1 MPGDAQDGS
10 TFVPVADIE
19 VDAVRPVQ
27 SGFRLEGRGTDGAD
41 YRMEMHLDMPV
52 DRRTRTVLAE
62 LLAQSEWRVERRIR
76 PPLGRSIRRG
86 RTRATPE

>member
-1 MPGDAQDGS
+1 MAADAQDGS
-10 TFVPVADIE
+10 TFIPVADIE

-27 SGFRLEGRGTDGAD
+27 SGFRLEGRGTDGSD

-62 LLAQSEWRVERRIR
+62 LLAQSEWRVERRMR
-76 PPLGRSIRRG
+76 APLGRVPRRG
-86 RTRATPE
+86 HRRATNE